1 MAETTELAC
10 RGALSRTSE
19 AEAMNRSLLDDL
31 PEPPLFGEEWVTAL
45 FLKMLVEHCATGK
58 PYDLSSHGIA
68 ANEDAM
74 HELNGAEI
82 EITHETA
89 QVFSPTCRRKAVR
102 CSKSCG
108 PSLRRRTEADR
119 CRSHRGVAGFSS

>member
-1 MAETTELAC
+1 
-10 RGALSRTSE
+10 
-19 AEAMNRSLLDDL
+19 MNRSLLDDL
-31 PEPPLFGEEWVTAL
+31 PEPPLLGEEWVTAL
-45 FLKMLVEHCATGK
+45 LLKMVVEHCATGK

-89 QVFSPTCRRKAVR
+89 NVFSPT
-102 CSKSCG
+102 
-108 PSLRRRTEADR
+108 
-119 CRSHRGVAGFSS
+119 

>member
-1 MAETTELAC
+1 
-10 RGALSRTSE
+10 
-19 AEAMNRSLLDDL
+19 MNRSLLDDL
-31 PEPPLFGEEWVTAL
+31 PEPPLLGEEWVTAL
-45 FLKMLVEHCATGK
+45 LLKMVVEHCATGK

-89 QVFSPTCRRKAVR
+89 QCIFANVTPEGRALLEKLRAELEATNRGGQVPISSRRCRLFLAATSTLNPSAPSRRKM
-102 CSKSCG
+102 
-108 PSLRRRTEADR
+108 
-119 CRSHRGVAGFSS
+119 